1 MSSEDG
7 YFKNRRRHLTIPDK
21 EEGVDGIVDTAVA
34 GDKAA
39 EHFTVCSIDDTV
51 TPKQGTPYAIIKKQ
65 LFF

>member
-1 MSSEDG
+1 M
-7 YFKNRRRHLTIPDK
+7 TIPDK